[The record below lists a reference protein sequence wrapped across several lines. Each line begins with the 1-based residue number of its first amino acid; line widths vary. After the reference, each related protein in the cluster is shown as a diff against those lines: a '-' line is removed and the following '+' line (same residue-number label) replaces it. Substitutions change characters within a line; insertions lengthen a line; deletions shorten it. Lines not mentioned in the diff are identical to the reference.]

1 MMPAAR
7 ERRANVT
14 PDAIVDATLAEAELV
29 GWADLRLFD
38 VAARMNVPLAE
49 LRLHFR
55 DLDAVADAW
64 LARGERAMLAV
75 GEEPGFAELP
85 PPERIARSILAFLDA
100 LAAHRKV
107 SGQIFRAKLYFGHP
121 HHNLALLFWVSRTVQ
136 WWREAAQLRGD
147 DRRRRVE
154 EIGLSA
160 LFVATLVFWVADD
173 SEGQERTRRFLDKR
187 LNEADALMRRL
198 FPAKPKSSPPPSR
211 SDRSKPR

>member
-1 MMPAAR
+1 MLK
-7 ERRANVT
+7 
-14 PDAIVDATLAEAELV
+14 PDTIVDATLAEAESV
-29 GWADLRLFD
+29 GWPELRLFD
-38 VAARMNVPLAE
+38 VAARMKVPLADV
-49 LRLHFR
+49 RLHYR

-64 LARGERAMLAV
+64 LARGERAMLEA
-75 GEEPGFAELP
+75 GDEPGFADLP
-85 PPERIARSILAFLDA
+85 PRERIARAMLAFLGA
-100 LAAHRKV
+100 LAGHRKV

-160 LFVATLVFWVADD
+160 LFVATLVYWTADD

-187 LNEADALMRRL
+187 LNDADALMRRL
-198 FPAKPKSSPPPSR
+198 FPAKPKSSPPQPR
-211 SDRSKPR
+211 SDRSKRS